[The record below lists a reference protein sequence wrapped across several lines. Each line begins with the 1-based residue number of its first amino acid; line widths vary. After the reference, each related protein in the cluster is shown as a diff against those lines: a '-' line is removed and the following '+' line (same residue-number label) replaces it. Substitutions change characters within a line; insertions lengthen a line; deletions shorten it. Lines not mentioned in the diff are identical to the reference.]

1 MTTHITI
8 EFHLLTLPLHLFCTY
23 LSIMN
28 LSIYEANLTLS
39 LFSSHFLSHLILSY
53 STSHLISFSLSF
65 LLFPSSLISSS
76 LLLTPQLFSSFFFPF
91 SSCLIFRRCD
101 HRYDLGCCCRCGSCS
116 VWGDIMHLAGKVFLS

>member
-1 MTTHITI
+1 MYRS
-8 EFHLLTLPLHLFCTY
+8 FHLFCTY

-65 LLFPSSLISSS
+65 PFFSSLHLLYRLLFSSPLNYSLLSSS
-76 LLLTPQLFSSFFFPF
+76 LFPPVLYLGGVITGMILGAVAGAAVAACGAISCIWQVKFF
-91 SSCLIFRRCD
+91 
-101 HRYDLGCCCRCGSCS
+101 
-116 VWGDIMHLAGKVFLS
+116 